1 LIQNL
6 SKFIIHSAICRI
18 QLLKESAEKRMDVKE
33 EIKRLS
39 EARRNR
45 TVEDEEREIL

>member
-6 SKFIIHSAICRI
+6 SKFIIHCAICRI
-18 QLLKESAEKRMDVKE
+18 QLLKSAEKRMDVKE

>member
-1 LIQNL
+1 
-6 SKFIIHSAICRI
+6 
-18 QLLKESAEKRMDVKE
+18 MDVKE

-45 TVEDEEREIL
+45 TVEDEELEIL